1 MIANPINKSNII
13 VFNTVLDKIM
23 PISEPRLVSTIDEKV
38 HTFMNTLQNEVS
50 KYHIDGHVMLLGI
63 LRNGLGAKIE
73 INNIE
78 RIDETELCIWQDMA
92 RRSGAVRA
100 DFEANFD
107 NGQIILDVEYKRPSL
122 SFQYCEWLIY
132 PIILVSLMMCLKLL

>member
-13 VFNTVLDKIM
+13 VFNKVVDKIM
-23 PISEPRLVSTIDEKV
+23 PISEPRLVPTINEKV
-38 HTFMNTLQNEVS
+38 HTFMRALQKEVS
-50 KYHIDGHVMLLGI
+50 AYHCDGQVILLGI

-73 INNIE
+73 ISNIE

-92 RRSGAVRA
+92 RSSGAIRA

-107 NGQIILDVEYKRPSL
+107 N
-122 SFQYCEWLIY
+122 
-132 PIILVSLMMCLKLL
+132 

>member
-1 MIANPINKSNII
+1 
-13 VFNTVLDKIM
+13 M

-38 HTFMNTLQNEVS
+38 HTFMRTLQKEVS
-50 KYHIDGHVMLLGI
+50 AYHIDGQVMLLGI

-73 INNIE
+73 ISNVE
-78 RIDETELCIWQDMA
+78 RIDEAELGIWQDMA

-107 NGQIILDVEYKRPSL
+107 NGLIILDVEYKRPSF
-122 SFQYCEWLIY
+122 SYKYCEWLIY
-132 PIILVSLMMCLKLL
+132 PIILGSLIMCLKYR